1 MNVNC
6 DRQSSGI
13 PRHHHHVL
21 STTSTPTTPS
31 QLFTASGDVIVTSSA
46 AAVQRPVYENDYVTS
61 VENGD
66 WLRRKTLERP
76 PLVETEEHRDEVDIS
91 TRIKKTEMFLE
102 RPPLGETE
110 EHRDDVDT
118 STGIKKT
125 ERTLERPPL
134 GETEEHS
141 DDVDTSRRTKKTE
154 SLNTIKHWLEYSEKR
169 AGPSVY
175 RELSDDVDEE
185 DWNEL
190 DVDDET
196 TMSREHHHHLHRP
209 SDTVVHVH
217 HVHEVHDHEVSV
229 ADAEAAK
236 ISATA
241 TETVHIDEL
250 DTRQTSSADEPR
262 HNNKLSRAHG
272 VLNYNIEE
280 GLATSYFCR
289 LKASRHSHI
298 YCITTLVGRGEGGG
312 VEKSIFHML
321 CVSLTLTQFCARL
334 KNFMF
339 SRAYGTSS

>member
-1 MNVNC
+1 
-6 DRQSSGI
+6 
-13 PRHHHHVL
+13 
-21 STTSTPTTPS
+21 
-31 QLFTASGDVIVTSSA
+31 
-46 AAVQRPVYENDYVTS
+46 
-61 VENGD
+61 
-66 WLRRKTLERP
+66 
-76 PLVETEEHRDEVDIS
+76 
-91 TRIKKTEMFLE
+91 
-102 RPPLGETE
+102 
-110 EHRDDVDT
+110 
-118 STGIKKT
+118 
-125 ERTLERPPL
+125 
-134 GETEEHS
+134 
-141 DDVDTSRRTKKTE
+141 VDTSRRTKKTE

-312 VEKSIFHML
+312 
-321 CVSLTLTQFCARL
+321 
-334 KNFMF
+334 
-339 SRAYGTSS
+339 G